1 MEDEGGDR
9 LLQQSQGEGRGTA
22 ADDAEP
28 PSSQSTESSDTGP
41 QTPEDEEFDLASVQ
55 KPPLPK
61 LPIRRRAS
69 SIKNT
74 SSKTKAKPKPKPKTP
89 ATAYQISAT
98 LAPKSKPKAK
108 AKKRTKS
115 ADGVI
120 ESSKKAAP
128 GKSKSKGS
136 TSDSNIPKT
145 AKTAKAITIA
155 PRGATI
161 VNRVAPKKF
170 AALDS

>member
-1 MEDEGGDR
+1 MEDEEGDPL
-9 LLQQSQGEGRGTA
+9 LLQRQGRGVG
-22 ADDAEP
+22 ADNAEP

-41 QTPEDEEFDLASVQ
+41 QTPEDEEFDLASIAKQ
-55 KPPLPK
+55 PLPK

-120 ESSKKAAP
+120 EAIKKAAP
-128 GKSKSKGS
+128 GKSKTKGS
-136 TSDSNIPKT
+136 TSDSTIPKT

-161 VNRVAPKKF
+161 VNRVAPKTF

>member
-1 MEDEGGDR
+1 MEDEEENPP
-9 LLQQSQGEGRGTA
+9 LVRGKGKGKERER

-41 QTPEDEEFDLASVQ
+41 QTPEDEEFDLAAVPRQ
-55 KPPLPK
+55 PLPK

-69 SIKNT
+69 SVKSNP
-74 SSKTKAKPKPKPKTP
+74 SKTKAKPKVKPKTP

-98 LAPKSKPKAK
+98 LAPKPKPKAR
-108 AKKRTKS
+108 KKRTQS
-115 ADGVI
+115 ADGAT
-120 ESSKKAAP
+120 KPTRKAGT
-128 GKSKSKGS
+128 GKSKAKES
-136 TSDSNIPKT
+136 TSDSTILKT
-145 AKTAKAITIA
+145 AKPITTA

-161 VNRVAPKKF
+161 INRVAPKTF